1 MELHR
6 FALTCLIVPG
16 SLTVLAAPGQA
27 EGQATPAD
35 PPAVAAITEEDLR
48 SDLFV
53 LASQAMRGREAG
65 TVDEMRA
72 SVWIAERAR
81 AAGLEPAGDD
91 GTYFQF
97 WPMRRTRL
105 TADSRLALSGTPLE
119 IWRDAVVV
127 SPTAA
132 RLDAPVVFVGEGREQ
147 DVAKVD
153 LRGKVAAAVLTHPEG
168 APPLGPDLSPR
179 RYAMTA
185 VRQRAAFLT
194 ERGAL
199 GVILV
204 SDSVA
209 DGQFDNIGAGWAR
222 GGHDIDE
229 GGRPASARPPVIWV
243 RRAFLRLVRQSG
255 ARLVAD
261 LGRESFVVPSVNVI
275 ARTSGTDPALRDEVV
290 LFSAHQDALG
300 VRYPWDGDSVW
311 TGADD
316 NATTSVALLAIG
328 RAFVTAPA
336 PRSALFVWHGAE
348 EVGLLGSNY
357 HVTHPVVPLEKIVA
371 VLNGD
376 MIGRNHPDTAALLGS
391 QPPNRN
397 APDLVQMALAAN
409 AKVSRFVV
417 DSSWD
422 RPGHP
427 ENFFR
432 RSDHWP
438 YARHDVPV
446 VYFSALLHGDY
457 HTPRDD
463 PDAIDYGKLTRM
475 ARWMYATGWAAA
487 SAR

>member
-1 MELHR
+1 MR
-6 FALTCLIVPG
+6 LTR
-16 SLTVLAAPGQA
+16 TVLAGLTAA
-27 EGQATPAD
+27 SLLTVSATPRPVHCQVPAN
-35 PPAVAAITEEDLR
+35 PPAVGAIAEEDLR
-48 SDLFV
+48 RDLFV

-72 SVWIAERAR
+72 SAWIAERAR
-81 AAGLEPAGDD
+81 EAGLEPMGDD

-97 WPMRRTRL
+97 WPMRRTRI
-105 TADSRLALSGTPLE
+105 TADSRIVLSGTPLE
-119 IWRDAVVV
+119 IWNDAVVV
-127 SPTAA
+127 SPTGA
-132 RLDAPVVFVGEGREQ
+132 RMEAPVVFVGEGKEA
-147 DVAKVD
+147 DVARLD
-153 LRGKVAAAVLTHPEG
+153 LEGKVVAAVLTHPEG
-168 APPLGPDLSPR
+168 AAPLGPDLSPR

-185 VRQRAAFLT
+185 VRQRAAFLI
-194 ERGAL
+194 ERGAVA
-199 GVILV
+199 VILV

-209 DGQFDNIGAGWAR
+209 DGQFDNIGAGWSR

-229 GGRPASARPPVIWV
+229 GATAASTRPPVIWV
-243 RRAFLRLVRQSG
+243 RQRSLELVRQPG
-255 ARLVAD
+255 ARLVAE

-275 ARTSGTDPALRDEVV
+275 ARVQGTDPALRHEVV
-290 LFSAHQDALG
+290 LFSAHQDGLG

-328 RAFVTAPA
+328 RAFVQTPA

-357 HVTHPVVPLEKIVA
+357 HVQHPVVPLEKIVA

-397 APDLVQMALAAN
+397 APELVEMALAAN
-409 AKVSRFVV
+409 AQVSRFVV

-438 YARHDVPV
+438 YARRDVPV

-463 PDAIDYGKLTRM
+463 PESIDYAKLTRM
-475 ARWMYATGWAAA
+475 TKWMYATGWAAA
-487 SAR
+487 TTR